1 MTEKTVPVKK
11 DGGDIQATREDA
23 RYLIPAVDIF
33 ETENELVVICD
44 VPGVDQ
50 AGISVGVDENILTI
64 EGRTLDREED
74 LSKEIHREYRLS
86 NYHRQFELSDVIDQ
100 EKISA
105 ELKHGVLTITLPKA
119 EKAKPKKI
127 DIKVNG

>member
-1 MTEKTVPVKK
+1 MTEKTIPVKK
-11 DGGDIQATREDA
+11 EANDIQTTREET
-23 RYLIPAVDIF
+23 RYLIPAVDIY
-33 ETENELVVICD
+33 EREHELVVICD

-50 AGISVGVDENILTI
+50 SGISVGVDENILTI
-64 EGRTLDREED
+64 EGRTIDREED
-74 LSKEIHREYRLS
+74 VSKEIHREYRLA
-86 NYHRQFELSDVIDQ
+86 NYYRQFELSDVIDQ

-105 ELKHGVLTITLPKA
+105 ELKHGVLTVTLPKA

>member
-1 MTEKTVPVKK
+1 MTEKTVPIKREST
-11 DGGDIQATREDA
+11 DLQATREDA

-33 ETENELVVICD
+33 ERENELVVICD

-50 AGISVGVDENILTI
+50 TGVSVGVDENILTI
-64 EGRTLDREED
+64 EAKTLDREED
-74 LSKEIHREYRLS
+74 ASKEIHREYQLA

-100 EKISA
+100 EKITA

-127 DIKVNG
+127 DIRIKS